1 MRKVKGNLTVEISI
15 ILPFIIL
22 VLISIM
28 SYGVYLHDVICLQS
42 LTNNATIKY
51 SYNLDDI
58 KNLDEY
64 IKDYANKQ
72 LISKKG
78 RLTVDYKISNNLLNK
93 TLELRICKQHN
104 YIFSFFNNFIYKD
117 NNKSTDIVVTAKS
130 SIKDPTNLIR
140 NINLIDEISDSVTI
154 TRNYKEKYEK
164 IVQDI
169 ISILQKN

>member
-1 MRKVKGNLTVEISI
+1 MRNVKGNLTIEISI
-15 ILPFIIL
+15 IIPFIIL

-51 SYNLDDI
+51 SYSLDDI

-64 IKDYANKQ
+64 IKDNANKQ

-78 RLTVDYKISNNLLNK
+78 KLTVDYKINNNLLNK
-93 TLELRICKQHN
+93 TLELRICKQYN
-104 YIFSFFNNFIYKD
+104 YIFGFFNNFIYRK
-117 NNKSTDIVVTAKS
+117 NNKTTDIVVTAKS
-130 SIKDPTNLIR
+130 YINDPTNLIR

-154 TRNYKEKYEK
+154 TKNYKEKYEK
-164 IVQDI
+164 VIQDI
-169 ISILQKN
+169 ISILQKS